1 MNNPF
6 RCHFVKFFEGGT
18 QKLLGFFGRTF
29 AGNSFLNALNQR
41 LHFRFVVLV
50 VSIASLRLTNTL
62 FSRFV
67 LWH

>member
-1 MNNPF
+1 
-6 RCHFVKFFEGGT
+6 
-18 QKLLGFFGRTF
+18 
-29 AGNSFLNALNQR
+29 
-41 LHFRFVVLV
+41 VVLV